1 MIKPLASFRVAK
13 SMPIVAATARKGVRE
28 NRAALEAEA
37 SAAIATKHLVTLLV
51 LRCLRI
57 QMLLCDSH
65 AASWTLLGACF
76 LHPLPKGRFGSLGL
90 FPAFSFFYALCVL
103 LARQTLVVGLRP
115 TTQA

>member
-57 QMLLCDSH
+57 
-65 AASWTLLGACF
+65 
-76 LHPLPKGRFGSLGL
+76 
-90 FPAFSFFYALCVL
+90 
-103 LARQTLVVGLRP
+103 
-115 TTQA
+115 